1 VRRERTNLVGD
12 LFEPCLCGF
21 TASEHVGE
29 SMRGSQCEDEGE
41 GMEDLLGANDRLVDE
56 SLAEYLALV
65 GPLEA
70 MENSEYVQIRRVEKR
85 RTMLR

>member
-1 VRRERTNLVGD
+1 
-12 LFEPCLCGF
+12 
-21 TASEHVGE
+21 
-29 SMRGSQCEDEGE
+29 MRGSQCEDEGE
-41 GMEDLLGANDRLVDE
+41 GMEDLLGADDRLVDE
-56 SLAEYLALV
+56 SLAEYLSLV